1 MEHNWLNTSPLELA
15 RQLDAMAARF
25 TADAHAIRQAVAD
38 TPIETTPDVPFNL
51 LSIAEL
57 ATLLGVSRTA
67 VYSLRYEGKGP
78 PFIRIGNRV
87 RYRPQ
92 DVDAWLRQHSETGE
106 R

>member
-1 MEHNWLNTSPLELA
+1 MEHNWLAASPLELA
-15 RQLDAMAARF
+15 RQLEAMAARF
-25 TADAHAIRQAVAD
+25 SADAQAIRQAVAD
-38 TPIETTPDVPFNL
+38 APTEATPAESPNL
-51 LSIAEL
+51 LSIVEL

-92 DVDAWLRQHSETGE
+92 DVDTWLRQHSETGE